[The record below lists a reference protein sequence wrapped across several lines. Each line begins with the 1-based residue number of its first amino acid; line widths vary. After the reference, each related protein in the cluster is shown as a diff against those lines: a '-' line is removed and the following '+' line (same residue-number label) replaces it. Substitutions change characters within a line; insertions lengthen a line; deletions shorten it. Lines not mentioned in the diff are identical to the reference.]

1 MSELLA
7 LLMVVALMTLLF
19 TGYPVA
25 LVLIA
30 VTMAFT
36 LAAIIAGEMSAQM
49 VGAFPLRLYSLLA
62 ESLIFA
68 AIPPLIFMGVA
79 LAKSGMAADL
89 FTTVSDLMR
98 RIPGGLAIGVLLLGI
113 LIAPSAGVIGASVG
127 ILALAAMP
135 TMLAEGYDK
144 SFASGAVAAAGTLGI
159 MLPPAVMLFFL
170 ADLVGSPLIGMFVGI
185 LLPASVL
192 VVAYAIYFVLRGK
205 PTAVNLQGGPPREPL
220 LTIARKVLA
229 PVVLIGTVLASMI
242 AGWATPSQSGSIGA
256 AGALLLMFAK
266 RSFSWVQLK
275 EVLIETA
282 HIVAMVF
289 LIIIAA
295 NAFSLVF
302 RVLDG
307 DVALARMLD
316 GLGLGNWGKLAFI
329 LTVIF
334 LLGFFID
341 WLEIVLITLPIFV
354 PVIDKLD
361 FTAHVGDV
369 VLVKVWLGVCVALVL
384 QTSFLTPPFG
394 FALFFLRGA
403 APPDVHITDIYRG
416 VAPIVCI
423 QLAVLCIVLAYPWL
437 ATELAKTAIR

>member
-30 VTMAFT
+30 VTMAAT
-36 LAAIIAGEMSAQM
+36 VAAILAGEMNVQM
-49 VGAFPLRLYSLLA
+49 VRVFPLRLYSLLA

-89 FTTVSDLMR
+89 FSTVADLMR
-98 RIPGGLAIGVLLLGI
+98 RIPGGLAIAVLLLGI
-113 LIAPSAGVIGASVG
+113 LIAPSAGVVGASVG

-135 TMLAEGYDK
+135 AMLEARYDK

-159 MLPPAVMLFFL
+159 ILPPAVMLFFL

-185 LLPASVL
+185 LLPAAIL
-192 VVAYAIYFVLRGK
+192 AVAYTIYFVMRGT
-205 PTAVNLQGGPPREPL
+205 PSTASAEERSPRASV
-220 LTIARKVLA
+220 LTIAGKVLA
-229 PVVLIGTVLASMI
+229 PVFLIGIVLASMI

-256 AGALLLMFAK
+256 AGALLLMFA
-266 RSFSWVQLK
+266 RQSFSWAQLK
-275 EVLIETA
+275 EVLVETA

-307 DVALARMLD
+307 DGALARMLD
-316 GLGLGNWGKLAFI
+316 GLGLGTWGKLAFI

-334 LLGFFID
+334 VLGFFID

-361 FTAHVGDV
+361 FTAHVGDAI
-369 VLVKVWLGVCVALVL
+369 LVKVWLGVCIALVL

-394 FALFFLRGA
+394 FALFFLRGS
-403 APPDVHITDIYRG
+403 APPGVHISDIYRG
-416 VAPIVCI
+416 VAPIVAI
-423 QLAVLCIVLAYPWL
+423 QLVVMAIVLAYPWL
-437 ATELAKTAIR
+437 ATELAKTAMR